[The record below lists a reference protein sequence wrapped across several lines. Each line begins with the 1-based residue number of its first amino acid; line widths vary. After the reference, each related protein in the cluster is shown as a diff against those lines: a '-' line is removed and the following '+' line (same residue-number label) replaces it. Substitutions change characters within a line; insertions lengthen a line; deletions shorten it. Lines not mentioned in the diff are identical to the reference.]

1 MINSSPIRAG
11 FDAVKRAPAV
21 AVIEIAWR
29 WTFGVIAT
37 VLLLF
42 GVRAF
47 LAGLNVSPADEQA
60 IRGSDPS
67 IAAAALAHLFQKKG
81 VLQRFFEIA
90 AALVVPTV
98 LVWIV
103 TATLGRIAVLK
114 RLLGVAHI
122 NAAGVLYLTIA
133 RAALLFAC
141 ILLWY
146 LWMVICAFIAMTGE
160 APNYPLYLLLS
171 FVALP
176 VIAIGWG
183 FLNWILSF
191 APLFVARDTA
201 GAMESCRR
209 ALQLAR
215 EERAAFV
222 SVTSWLGFPR
232 LAAMV
237 VVLILAVI
245 ALFAIQSAVFAS
257 AVLTLVTLLYCAF
270 ADYLYVVRLAAYAQI
285 ARELPIATAATPL

>member
-1 MINSSPIRAG
+1 MINPSPIRAG

-29 WTFGVIAT
+29 WTFGLIAT

-60 IRGSDPS
+60 IGGTDPAM
-67 IAAAALAHLFQKKG
+67 AAAALAHLFQQQG
-81 VLQRFFEIA
+81 VLQRFFDIA
-90 AALVVPTV
+90 GAVVIPTV
-98 LVWIV
+98 LVWIAA
-103 TATLGRIAVLK
+103 ATLGRIAVLK
-114 RLLGVAHI
+114 RLLGSPNVAV
-122 NAAGVLYLTIA
+122 APVFYLTVA

-141 ILLWY
+141 IVLWY

-183 FLNWILSF
+183 ILNWILSF
-191 APLFVARDTA
+191 APLFVARDA
-201 GAMESCRR
+201 VAAMESYHR

-215 EERAAFV
+215 EERAGFV

-232 LAAMV
+232 FMAMV
-237 VVLILAVI
+237 VVLFLAAI
-245 ALFAIQSAVFAS
+245 ALFVIQSALVATV
-257 AVLTLVTLLYCAF
+257 ALTVVTLVYCAF
-270 ADYLYVVRLAAYAQI
+270 ADYLYVVRLAAYSYIGANRVAI
-285 ARELPIATAATPL
+285 AGN

>member
-1 MINSSPIRAG
+1 MINPSPIRYG
-11 FDAVKRAPAV
+11 FDAVKGAPAV
-21 AVIEIAWR
+21 AAIEIAWR

-37 VLLLF
+37 VLLVF

-47 LAGLNVSPADEQA
+47 LAGLNVSPGDEQA

-67 IAAAALAHLFQKKG
+67 TAAAALAHLFQQQG

-90 AALVVPTV
+90 GAVLVPTV

-103 TATLGRIAVLK
+103 AATFGRIAVLK
-114 RLLGVAHI
+114 RLLG
-122 NAAGVLYLTIA
+122 AANIEASAVLYLTIA
-133 RAALLFAC
+133 RAGLLFAC
-141 ILLWY
+141 IVLWY
-146 LWMVICAFIAMTGE
+146 LWMVICAFISMTGE

-183 FLNWILSF
+183 ILNWILSF
-191 APLFVARDTA
+191 APLFVARDA
-201 GAMESCRR
+201 VGAMESYHR

-215 EERAAFV
+215 EERAEFV

-232 LAAMV
+232 IAAMV
-237 VVLILAVI
+237 LVLILAAI
-245 ALFAIQSAVFAS
+245 ALFAIESAVFAS
-257 AVLTLVTLLYCAF
+257 VVLTVVTLVYCAF
-270 ADYLYVVRLAAYAQI
+270 ADYLYVVRLAAYSYIGANRI
-285 ARELPIATAATPL
+285 AAAGN

>member
-1 MINSSPIRAG
+1 MANSSPIRYG

-47 LAGLNVSPADEQA
+47 LAGLSVSPSDEQA

-67 IAAAALAHLFQKKG
+67 MAAAALAHLFQQQG
-81 VLQRFFEIA
+81 VLQRLFEIIA
-90 AALVVPTV
+90 AVVVPSV

-103 TATLGRIAVLK
+103 TATFGRIAVLK
-114 RLLGVAHI
+114 RLLVVPHI
-122 NAAGVLYLTIA
+122 NTAAVLYLTVA

-141 ILLWY
+141 FVFWY
-146 LWMVICAFIAMTGE
+146 VWMVICAFIAMTGE

-176 VIAIGWG
+176 VIAIAWG
-183 FLNWILSF
+183 ILNWILSF
-191 APLFVARDTA
+191 APLFVDAA
-201 GAMESCRR
+201 GAMESYRR
-209 ALQLAR
+209 TLRLAR

-232 LAAMV
+232 LAGMV
-237 VVLILAVI
+237 LVLILAVI
-245 ALFAIQSAVFAS
+245 ALFAIQSAVFATV
-257 AVLTLVTLLYCAF
+257 VLTLVTLVYCAF